1 MKKIKKSCCFVLL
14 ITLLLLC
21 ISGCGAKKQKKTAT
35 TSTVEDKT
43 GFVPDEDED
52 SPVDNQMRDAN
63 GNVFKIDI
71 QK

>member
-1 MKKIKKSCCFVLL
+1 MKKIKKIVYFALL
-14 ITLLLLC
+14 MTLLLLC
-21 ISGCGAKKQKKTAT
+21 LGGCGTKKAKKQTTTAT
-35 TSTVEDKT
+35 TEDKT

-63 GNVFKIDI
+63 GNVFQTDI

>member
-1 MKKIKKSCCFVLL
+1 MKKIKKSCCFILL

-21 ISGCGAKKQKKTAT
+21 ISGCGARKQKKTTT

>member
-1 MKKIKKSCCFVLL
+1 MKKIKKVVYFALL
-14 ITLLLLC
+14 MTLLLLC
-21 ISGCGAKKQKKTAT
+21 LGGCGTKKAKKQTTTAT
-35 TSTVEDKT
+35 TEDKT

-63 GNVFKIDI
+63 GNVFQTDI